1 MRKMINQ
8 TTQEIL
14 SVYEH
19 VMAVNFWEYYM
30 LEDSESDLTVALVL
44 GYEQEIGN
52 VSKEEIKPFILS
64 RTKDLTSVFPAVG
77 YQWM

>member
-8 TTQEIL
+8 STQEIL

-19 VMAVNFWEYYM
+19 VMTVNFWEYYM

-64 RTKDLTSVFPAVG
+64 RTTDLTSVFPAVG